1 MDYDDVVA
9 ASFAARPA
17 GTPLPAAVTAGSAA
31 RRLRDACEPIAM
43 HAVWSRHT
51 NARLAE
57 CGLDF
62 MGAYVA
68 GRAASLGEPSAAVV
82 AATFAWFDPAM
93 IAAVYQGARST
104 LPTAELITLRD
115 NATRESLAEVL
126 AGESVEETADLLVAA
141 TANAAFVGHPLFA
154 GLRARGRPDDAV
166 GRLWW
171 ACDLVREHRGD
182 SHIAAVTDAG
192 LNAVEMNVLTEV
204 WVGMPLLSYT
214 ATRRW
219 SADAMKSAVR
229 SLGERGWLAED
240 ALTDMGRAARDQIE
254 AHTDAQEEAIVAV
267 LGDRLDGVCESLN
280 RWAQLCIEAGAFPA
294 DTLKRA
300 AG

>member
-17 GTPLPAAVTAGSAA
+17 GTPLPAAVTEGSAA

-62 MGAYVA
+62 MGAYVG

-82 AATFAWFDPAM
+82 AATFAWFDPAT
-93 IAAVYQGARST
+93 ITAVYEGARAT
-104 LPTAELITLRD
+104 VPTAELKSLRD

-126 AGESVEETADLLVAA
+126 VGEAVAATADLLVAT
-141 TANAAFVGHPLFA
+141 TAEVDGMGRPLFA
-154 GLRARGRPDDAV
+154 GLRASGRPEDPV
-166 GRLWW
+166 QRLWW
-171 ACDLVREHRGD
+171 ACDLLREHRGD
-182 SHIAAVTDAG
+182 SHIAAVKDAG
-192 LNAVEMNVLTEV
+192 LSAVEMNVLTEV
-204 WVGMPLLSYT
+204 WVGMPMLSYT
-214 ATRRW
+214 ATRGW
-219 SADAMKSAVR
+219 SGEAMNSAVR
-229 SLGERGWLAED
+229 TLGERGWLTGD

-254 AHTDAQEEAIVAV
+254 AHTDAQEEAVVKV
-267 LGDRLDGVCESLN
+267 LGDRLDGVCESMN

>member
-62 MGAYVA
+62 MGAYVG

-93 IAAVYQGARST
+93 ITAVYEGARAT
-104 LPTAELITLRD
+104 VPTAELKLVRD
-115 NATRESLAEVL
+115 NATRESLSEVL
-126 AGESVEETADLLVAA
+126 AGESVAATADLLVAA
-141 TANAAFVGHPLFA
+141 TAEVDGMGRPLFA
-154 GLRARGRPDDAV
+154 GLRAHGRPEDPV
-166 GRLWW
+166 QRLWW

-192 LNAVEMNVLTEV
+192 LSAVEMNVLTEV
-204 WVGMPLLSYT
+204 WVGMPMLSYT
-214 ATRRW
+214 ATRGW
-219 SADAMKSAVR
+219 SAEAMNSAVR
-229 SLGERGWLAED
+229 TLGERGWLIGD

-254 AHTDAQEEAIVAV
+254 AHTDAQEKAVVQV
-267 LGDRLDGVCESLN
+267 LGDRLDGVCDSLN
-280 RWAQLCIEAGAFPA
+280 GWAQLCIEAGAFPG